1 MAKTNNPP
9 GIKISPSDLTYLY
22 ASCKRCFYLKYKHN
36 LSQPKIPVGIN
47 NTLDS
52 LFKKRLIKKS
62 INEFIKIPSPQG
74 SIIET
79 GKTIKSASISR
90 SGKLD
95 CYLEGKYDALIQF
108 DDGTYGIV
116 DFKVS
121 KYSPDKIETFKWQ
134 LQAYHYAFTHPYHGA
149 VYPISKMGLL
159 FIYPADFQ
167 PSDNGN
173 YHLPVDMH
181 WVDVQYNEQEFLKF
195 IYKVQDLLSDDKVP
209 ARFEKCPYCK
219 FVSETMNL

>member
-52 LFKKRLIKKS
+52 LFKKSLINKS

-116 DFKVS
+116 DFKAS

-134 LQAYHYAFTHPYHGA
+134 LMAYQYAFTHPYHGT

-167 PSDNGN
+167 PFDNGN
-173 YHLPVDMH
+173 YHLPVEIH
-181 WVDVQYNEQEFLKF
+181 WDEVQYNEQEFLKF
-195 IYKVQDLLSDDKVP
+195 IYEVQDLLSHDRVP
-209 ARFEKCPYCK
+209 ARSVDCPYCK
-219 FVSETMNL
+219 FVSETMYL